1 MQMALLCLYM
11 QLLQLLRI
19 AINCC
24 GETELNCSS
33 LRATTTTT
41 VRDKTV
47 EMVEGGVNCRRQGWV
62 WQIVLSE
69 RILQSINYYY
79 YFICK

>member
-33 LRATTTTT
+33 LRATTT

-47 EMVEGGVNCRRQGWV
+47 ENRCLRGSQLSTAGVGMANCFIGKNTV
-62 WQIVLSE
+62 
-69 RILQSINYYY
+69 QSINYYY